1 MIRPVAPVGG
11 GPPARSPHTSF
22 ARSDRS
28 RSPARPRRRP
38 QAPQPGPTGLTPP
51 SHRCKQP
58 SARTRH
64 RPQAP
69 QPGPLNVARNSLATT
84 SNFEVTLLELQR
96 FQRLLKLHPNELRA
110 KFWKTVPQLIQQVA
124 RWCSRFP
131 PHQPSHHC
139 KQPSARTRH
148 RPQAPQPG
156 PLNVARNS
164 LATTS
169 NFEVTLLE
177 LQRFQRLLKL
187 HPIELRA
194 KFWKTVP
201 QLTQQVARRRERP
214 RPPRK
219 PSLPGQPRPRR

>member
-22 ARSDRS
+22 ARSDRP

-58 SARTRH
+58 SARTRR

-69 QPGPLNVARNSLATT
+69 QPGPINVARNSLATT

-110 KFWKTVPQLIQQVA
+110 KFWKTVPQVIQQV
-124 RWCSRFP
+124 
-131 PHQPSHHC
+131 
-139 KQPSARTRH
+139 TRRH
-148 RPQAPQPG
+148 
-156 PLNVARNS
+156 
-164 LATTS
+164 
-169 NFEVTLLE
+169 
-177 LQRFQRLLKL
+177 
-187 HPIELRA
+187 
-194 KFWKTVP
+194 
-201 QLTQQVARRRERP
+201 ERP
-214 RPPRK
+214 WSPADTKGRGHPGTRK
-219 PSLPGQPRPRR
+219 AAATQETLIPRPATASSTTRQMS